1 VRRSLGRLHGRKLV
15 AAAAVVAV
23 AAFGLTALTSGAA
36 TSAKKNVTI
45 ALFVA
50 IQANPVEQAIINEFN
65 RVAKKDGATRFV
77 VFDSNNSVQKEI
89 ANCKDA
95 IAAGKYDAFA
105 LKAVAGPPLMGCAR
119 DALKAGIP
127 TVVFGNA
134 LGPDPNTA
142 KRQIPGLSASVIE
155 LARTNGI
162 AIADLTNRACKA
174 KKANPCNVIYTYGPL
189 AFDWASISR
198 KFFTET
204 VKAKYPS
211 IKVVATGLNNFDPD
225 TARTLT
231 KSLLQTHDD
240 VHVIASD
247 GDLGA
252 FGVIAALKDLGMK
265 PGADVLVTG
274 GANSKQGKAAIV
286 KGELFGSTCLM
297 PVTEARV
304 SAELSIRAA
313 RGLSIAKPDV
323 EVCAVYSPVGIVLT
337 KANIGKFKPEW

>member
-1 VRRSLGRLHGRKLV
+1 LHGRKLV
-15 AAAAVVAV
+15 VAAAVVAV

-36 TSAKKNVTI
+36 TNAKKSVTV

-50 IQANPVEQAIINEFN
+50 IQSNPVEQAIINEFN
-65 RVAKKDGATRFV
+65 RVAKKDGAARFV

-95 IAAGKYDAFA
+95 IAANKYDAFA

-127 TVVFGNA
+127 TMVFGNA
-134 LGPDPNTA
+134 LGPNPNTA

-162 AIADLTNRACKA
+162 AIADLTNKACQA

-198 KFFTET
+198 KFFTDT
-204 VKAKYPS
+204 VKAKYPN
-211 IKVVATGLNNFDPD
+211 IKIVATGLNNFDPD

-231 KSLLQTHDD
+231 KSLLQTHSD

-252 FGVIAALKDLGMK
+252 FGVIAALKDVGMK
-265 PGADVLVTG
+265 PGVDVLVTG
-274 GANSKQGKAAIV
+274 GANSNQGKAAIV
-286 KGELFGSTCLM
+286 KGEMFGSTCLM

-313 RGLSIAKPDV
+313 RGLPIPKPDV